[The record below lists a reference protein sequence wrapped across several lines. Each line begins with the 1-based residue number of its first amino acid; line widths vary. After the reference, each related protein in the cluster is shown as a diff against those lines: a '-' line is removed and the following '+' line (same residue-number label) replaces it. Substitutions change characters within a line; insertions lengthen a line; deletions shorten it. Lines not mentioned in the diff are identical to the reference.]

1 MMYMSSGRSS
11 AFVLKP
17 AQPPP
22 TPRLD
27 VDVPVFVP
35 LVVGFPLWE
44 LVPVVTKDPDDPPP

>member
-1 MMYMSSGRSS
+1 M
-11 AFVLKP
+11 LKP